1 MSVKVDSIN
10 VMSQLTTQQV
20 ADRLGVKVETIY
32 AYVSRGLLSGK
43 PAPVGRGSVFDAK
56 DVEALLRSG
65 RRARQQIPT
74 DPASSAH
81 PLAVDTSI
89 TLIERDRLYFRGVD
103 ALELASRH
111 TYEEVADWLWTGVL
125 IPGTS
130 FHAPQDSASAAR
142 AAVSALPSHSGPVH
156 HLRAAVVAASA
167 TDPLRFA
174 LDDETLIHTARSLI
188 ATMAGA
194 LAAEPASEGGVAA
207 TIFAGL
213 ASADADQQL
222 ARVLGTAM
230 AVLVDHDLAASTMAA
245 RVAAA
250 ARANIYAVV
259 SAALGAVEGALHGGA
274 SANAHRMLVDVMER
288 GAATPVVSELT
299 REGRRIPGLGH
310 RIYPREDPRATLVFE
325 LLGQVPAAEAAVN
338 AATEVVAAVARSGR
352 ELMPNIDM
360 ALAALAVSAQM
371 PSESG
376 EAVFAIAR
384 TAGWVAHAMEEYSE
398 RPLRIR
404 PSGRYVGPRPPQPL
418 P

>member
-1 MSVKVDSIN
+1 
-10 VMSQLTTQQV
+10 MSQITTQQV
-20 ADRLGVKVETIY
+20 ADRLGVKVETVY
-32 AYVSRGLLSGK
+32 AYVSRGLLASK
-43 PAPVGRGSVFDAK
+43 PAPGGRGSVFDAK
-56 DVEALLRSG
+56 EVDALLRTG
-65 RRARQQIPT
+65 RRARQQIPSGT
-74 DPASSAH
+74 ASSAH

-111 TYEEVADWLWTGVL
+111 TYEEVADWLWSGVL

-130 FHAPQDSASAAR
+130 FQAPQDSASAAR

-174 LDDETLIHTARSLI
+174 FDDELLIHTARSLI

-194 LAAEPASEGGVAA
+194 LAAEPESHGGGVAA

-213 ASADADQQL
+213 ASSAADQQL
-222 ARVLGTAM
+222 ARVLDTAM

-274 SANAHRMLVDVMER
+274 SANAHRMLVDVIER

-360 ALAALAVSAQM
+360 ALAALTVSAQM